1 MLIAVAPT
9 TEAPA
14 ARVIIRL
21 PEVMRRTGLSKSTIY
36 ARIKAR
42 TFPQPVRL
50 GGDAGPGDW
59 LEHEVEAWLA
69 LRVAARPASQP
80 TPA

>member
-1 MLIAVAPT
+1 MLTAVAPT
-9 TEAPA
+9 EAPP
-14 ARVIIRL
+14 ARVILRL
-21 PEVMRRTGLSKSTIY
+21 PEVMRRTGLKKSAIY
-36 ARIKAR
+36 ARMAAR
-42 TFPQPVRL
+42 TFPLQVKL
-50 GGDAGPGDW
+50 GAASGW